1 MSRKIEV
8 SEIFMSLEGEG
19 PHSNH
24 PTAYVRASRCNF
36 KCAGFNNPDNVRCAN
51 GYAPITFDPTDYA
64 SLSMIP
70 LVDCGCDSQYSVNPE
85 FAHMWTKM
93 TMDEIAERLVEM
105 LPHNSWVHPTTG
117 TPVILSLTG
126 GEPTLHWKAWPE
138 LMNHPLLDECRHILI
153 ETNCAV
159 PLNSQFVMEINSWL
173 SKNRERKWTWSN
185 SPKLS
190 ASGESWEDAIR
201 PEIAVKQRWVTGVSP
216 SQVEQYFKFVVEP
229 EQQSVDE
236 VMRAMEEYY
245 AAGVPRNVQIWAM
258 PMACSEEQQQ
268 QIARSVATMCL
279 EHGFLYSHR
288 IQNSLWG
295 NGVGT

>member
-1 MSRKIEV
+1 MARKIEV

-24 PTAYVRASRCNF
+24 PTVYVRASRCNF
-36 KCAGFNNPDNVRCAN
+36 KCNGFNNPSKLTQPS
-51 GYAPITFDPTDYA
+51 GYAPLTFNPKDFNHLND
-64 SLSMIP
+64 IP

-85 FAHMWTKM
+85 FSHMWTKM
-93 TMDEIAERLVEM
+93 TMDEIALELDKKI
-105 LPHNSWVHPTTG
+105 PHGMWVHPRTG
-117 TPVILSLTG
+117 AETILSLTG

-138 LMNHPLLDECRHILI
+138 LLSHPLLEDCRHILI

-159 PLNSQFVMEINSWL
+159 PLNTEFIMAINQWL
-173 SKNRERKWTWSN
+173 FADKRRKWTWSN

-190 ASGESWEDAIR
+190 DSGETWEDAIR
-201 PEIAVKQRWVTGVSP
+201 PEIAAKQRWVTGEQG
-216 SQVEQYFKFVVEP
+216 QVEQYFKFVVEP
-229 EQQSVDE
+229 TDQSFSE
-236 VMRAMEEYY
+236 AMKAMEFYY
-245 AAGVPRNVQIWAM
+245 EAGVPRDVQIWAM

-268 QIARSVATMCL
+268 LIARQVATMCMDY
-279 EHGFLYSHR
+279 GFLYSHR